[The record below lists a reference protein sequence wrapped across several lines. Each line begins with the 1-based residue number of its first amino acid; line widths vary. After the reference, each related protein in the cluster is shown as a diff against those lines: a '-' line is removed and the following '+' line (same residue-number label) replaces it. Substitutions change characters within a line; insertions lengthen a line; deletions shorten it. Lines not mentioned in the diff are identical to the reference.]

1 MISGPEI
8 EAWRQASP
16 LALAAHMA
24 ERDMLLRRL
33 LIEVGNDNVLSQV
46 VVCAGGTT
54 LHQVLLPQ
62 PGRYSEDLDLWLAAE
77 VDVYKPICDRWHEI
91 AERLGATAKINMRR
105 KYAQFRLHVPSETAD
120 RLMVKVELGRSDQH
134 LAAAATAQRR
144 LVTMSSG
151 WFSGTAEVPCV
162 DPVTLAA
169 SKISAIHGR
178 NKPRDLSDLLDLK
191 NILKV
196 PDEEVARRFYDVFRI
211 SQWTT
216 GKARQVVSKFHKQP
230 KFLKTLQQESDNGF
244 ISDAFDLQQ
253 ADDAYLAIVDAAD
266 QIHAA
271 RRAQAR
277 TQGRQQHHKTP
288 PGQGTPQRRAPS
300 TGALSTENLRTQV
313 PEPQRCG
320 KTVNATNKPCLLTP
334 KHGGR
339 CRSVLRRSDN

>member
-33 LIEVGNDNVLSQV
+33 LIEVGNDDVLSQV

-105 KYAQFRLHVPSETAD
+105 KYAQFRLHVPSETVD

-191 NILKV
+191 NILRV

-216 GKARQVVSKFHKQP
+216 GKARQVVSRFHKQP
-230 KFLKTLQQESDNGF
+230 KFLRTLQQESDNGF

-277 TQGRQQHHKTP
+277 TQTQATA
-288 PGQGTPQRRAPS
+288 PQDAARPRNTTAPS
-300 TGALSTENLRTQV
+300 IIN
-313 PEPQRCG
+313 
-320 KTVNATNKPCLLTP
+320 
-334 KHGGR
+334 
-339 CRSVLRRSDN
+339 RSVLHRESTHAGA

>member
-1 MISGPEI
+1 
-8 EAWRQASP
+8 
-16 LALAAHMA
+16 
-24 ERDMLLRRL
+24 
-33 LIEVGNDNVLSQV
+33 
-46 VVCAGGTT
+46 
-54 LHQVLLPQ
+54 
-62 PGRYSEDLDLWLAAE
+62 
-77 VDVYKPICDRWHEI
+77 
-91 AERLGATAKINMRR
+91 
-105 KYAQFRLHVPSETAD
+105 
-120 RLMVKVELGRSDQH
+120 MVKVELGRSGQH

-191 NILKV
+191 NILRV

-216 GKARQVVSKFHKQP
+216 GKARQVVSRFHKQP
-230 KFLKTLQQESDNGF
+230 KFLRTLQQESDNGF

-271 RRAQAR
+271 QQSPSENATQATEPEDAVR
-277 TQGRQQHHKTP
+277 PRDTT
-288 PGQGTPQRRAPS
+288 APS
-300 TGALSTENLRTQV
+300 AIN
-313 PEPQRCG
+313 
-320 KTVNATNKPCLLTP
+320 
-334 KHGGR
+334 
-339 CRSVLRRSDN
+339 RSVLHRESTHAGA